1 MLSGLAAAALAL
13 PILPGLPTLFVWN
26 ASASVPRG
34 LYRVMPG
41 TAVRRGVMVVAWP
54 PATAR
59 ELATRRGY
67 LPSRVPLVKRVAAAA
82 GDRVCAAGDEI
93 RVNGRPAARRRRAD
107 AAGRPLPAWRG
118 CRRLGRGESL
128 LLGTA
133 AGSFDGRYFG
143 VTTSAAIVGPAV
155 LVWRL

>member
-1 MLSGLAAAALAL
+1 
-13 PILPGLPTLFVWN
+13 
-26 ASASVPRG
+26 
-34 LYRVMPG
+34 MPG
-41 TAVRRGVMVVAWP
+41 SAVLRGDTVVSWP

-67 LPSRVPLVKRVAAAA
+67 LPPGVPLVKRVAAAA
-82 GDRVCAAGDEI
+82 GDRVCAAGDAI
-93 RVNGRPAARRRRAD
+93 HVNGRLAARRRRAD
-107 AAGRPLPAWRG
+107 TAGRPLPAWRG
-118 CRRLGRGESL
+118 CRRLGRGESF